1 MHVLAIARYHAQ
13 STYSRKKIAATK
25 GKGGEV
31 MGSAVL
37 GEAISAIR
45 DWSGKAQRGATGG
58 PHAAETFG
66 SLVFNDSVQQARLPK
81 TVYQALRRT
90 ITHGDPLDA
99 AGADAVAKA
108 MKEWAVEHGATHY
121 THWFQPLTGITA
133 EKHDSFLSP
142 NGNGKAVTE
151 FSGKELIRGEPDA
164 SSFPSGGMRS
174 TFEAR
179 GYTAWD
185 PTSPPWLL
193 YSGGAV
199 TLVIPTAFVS
209 WTGETLDKKTPLLR
223 SMQALSKQAIRVLK
237 LFGSNAERVVT
248 TCGPEQE
255 YFLID
260 SHFYL
265 SRPDLINAGR
275 TLFGAKPP
283 KGQELED
290 QYFGAIPERVMAFM
304 NESESELFKVGVPV
318 KTRHNEVAPSQYEI
332 APVFENANV
341 ATDHQMIVMETMRR
355 LAPKFGLACLLHEKP
370 FAGVNG
376 SGKHLNWSMSDDEG
390 NNLLSPGKNTHD
402 NMQFLVFCSAV
413 LRAVNKWQGLLRAS
427 IASAGNDHRLGANE
441 APPAILSI
449 FLGDMLTDIFEQIE
463 KGGAKT
469 TKSGGEL
476 DTGVMVLPK
485 LPRDAG
491 DRNRT
496 SPFAFTGNKFEFRA
510 VSSNQSIAY
519 PNIALNMAVT
529 ESLDYMATELEKAM
543 KGGKTLAQ
551 AVTELLPK
559 VIKENKR
566 IIFNGN
572 NYSAEWEKEAGKRGL
587 LNLKNTVDALPQ
599 LVSKEV
605 IGLFEKY
612 KVLTDRE
619 LHARYE
625 IMLET
630 YNKVVNIEG
639 QLMVLIANRYILPA
653 ALEYQ
658 RQVAASVAAVKSAGA
673 KSVEGKKTL
682 DKLTKLVD
690 KFKQSADKLEK
701 ELAHEGGVV
710 REARQALPRQGRAEH
725 GGAAR
730 ARRRARDHHAA
741 RNVAARHVSRD
752 AVHQVASRL
761 EVERF
766 GIRGAAATIAAPL
779 VFR

>member
-1 MHVLAIARYHAQ
+1 
-13 STYSRKKIAATK
+13 
-25 GKGGEV
+25 

-37 GEAISAIR
+37 SEAIAAIR
-45 DWSGKAQRGATGG
+45 AWSTSDIKGVTPGS
-58 PHAAETFG
+58 AENFG
-66 SLVFNDSVQQARLPK
+66 SLVFNDDVQQARLPK

-133 EKHDSFLSP
+133 EKHDSFLQPTSD
-142 NGNGKAVTE
+142 GKAVAE
-151 FSGKELIRGEPDA
+151 FSGKELIKGEPDA

-209 WTGETLDKKTPLLR
+209 WTGEALDKKTPLLR
-223 SMQALSKQAIRVLK
+223 SMEALSRQAVRVLR
-237 LFGSNAERVVT
+237 LFGSTAERVIT

-260 SHFYL
+260 RYFYL

-275 TLFGAKPP
+275 TLFGARPP

-290 QYFGAIPERVMAFM
+290 QYFGAIPDRVMAFM
-304 NESESELFKVGVPV
+304 SEIESELYKVGVPV

-341 ATDHQMIVMETMRR
+341 ATDHQMMTMETMRR
-355 LAPKFGLACLLHEKP
+355 TAPKFGLACLLHEKP

-376 SGKHLNWSMSDDEG
+376 SGKHLNWSISDDEG
-390 NNLLSPGKNTHD
+390 HNLLSPGASPHD
-402 NMQFLVFCSAV
+402 NMQFLVFCTAV
-413 LRAVNKWQGLLRAS
+413 VRAVNKWQGLLRAS
-427 IASAGNDHRLGANE
+427 IASAGNDHRLGADE
-441 APPAILSI
+441 APPAII
-449 FLGDMLTDIFEQIE
+449 YVFLGDMLTDIFDQIGN
-463 KGGAKT
+463 GGAKS
-469 TKSGGEL
+469 TKHGGEL

-519 PNIALNMAVT
+519 PNLVLNLVVT
-529 ESLDYMATELEKAM
+529 ESLDFIATELEKSTRA
-543 KGGKTLAQ
+543 GKSLEAS
-551 AVTELLPK
+551 VGELLPK
-559 VIKENKR
+559 IIKENKQ

-572 NYSAEWEKEAGKRGL
+572 NYSAEWETEAGKRGL
-587 LNLKNTVDALPQ
+587 LNFKNTVDALPL
-599 LVSKEV
+599 LVSKDV
-605 IGLFEKY
+605 VAAFEKY
-612 KVLTDRE
+612 KVLNARE
-619 LHARYE
+619 VHARYD
-625 IMLET
+625 IMVEQYIKT
-630 YNKVVNIEG
+630 VNVEG
-639 QLMVLIANRYILPA
+639 QLMVFTAYRYILPS
-653 ALEYQ
+653 ALDYHS
-658 RQVAASVAAVKSAGA
+658 RIADSVASVK
-673 KSVEGKKTL
+673 
-682 DKLTKLVD
+682 
-690 KFKQSADKLEK
+690 
-701 ELAHEGGVV
+701 
-710 REARQALPRQGRAEH
+710 
-725 GGAAR
+725 
-730 ARRRARDHHAA
+730 
-741 RNVAARHVSRD
+741 
-752 AVHQVASRL
+752 
-761 EVERF
+761 
-766 GIRGAAATIAAPL
+766 
-779 VFR
+779 

>member
-1 MHVLAIARYHAQ
+1 
-13 STYSRKKIAATK
+13 
-25 GKGGEV
+25 

-45 DWSGKAQRGATGG
+45 DWSVAENKEARGAR
-58 PHAAETFG
+58 ETAFG
-66 SLVFNDSVQQARLPK
+66 SLVFNDQVQQARLPK
-81 TVYQALRRT
+81 NVYHALRRT
-90 ITHGDPLDA
+90 ILHGEPLDLS
-99 AGADAVAKA
+99 AGDAIAKA

-133 EKHDSFLSP
+133 EKHDSFLTP
-142 NGNGKAVTE
+142 TADGKAVAE
-151 FSGKELIRGEPDA
+151 FSGKELIKGEPDA

-185 PTSPPWLL
+185 PTSAPWLL
-193 YSGGAV
+193 KSGGAV

-209 WTGETLDKKTPLLR
+209 WTGEALDKKTPLLR
-223 SMQALSKQAIRVLK
+223 SMEALSKQAVRVLK
-237 LFGSNAERVVT
+237 LFGSKAERVTT

-260 SHFYL
+260 RYFYL

-290 QYFGAIPERVMAFM
+290 QYFGTIPDRIMAFM
-304 NESESELFKVGVPV
+304 SEAESELYKVGVPV

-341 ATDHQMIVMETMRR
+341 ATDHQMMVMETLKRV
-355 LAPKFGLACLLHEKP
+355 APKYGLACLLHEKP

-376 SGKHLNWSMSDDEG
+376 SGKHLNWSMSDDHG
-390 NNLLSPGKNTHD
+390 HNLLGPGANPHE
-402 NMQFLVFCSAV
+402 NMQFLVFCTAV
-413 LRAVNKWQGLLRAS
+413 IRAVNKWQGLLRAS

-441 APPAILSI
+441 APPAIISI

-463 KGGAKT
+463 KGGAKS
-469 TKSGGEL
+469 TKQGGML

-529 ESLDYMATELEKAM
+529 ESLDYMAAELEKSMA
-543 KGGKTLAQ
+543 GGKKLEA
-551 AVTELLPK
+551 AVADLLPR

-572 NYSAEWEKEAGKRGL
+572 NYSKEWEKEAGKRGL
-587 LNLKNTVDALPQ
+587 LNLRNTVDALPQ

-605 IGLFEKY
+605 VTLFEKY
-612 KVLTDRE
+612 KVLNGRE
-619 LHARYE
+619 VQARYD
-625 IMLET
+625 IMVET
-630 YNKVVNIEG
+630 YNKTVNVEG
-639 QLMVLIANRYILPA
+639 QLMVLMANRYILPA

-658 RQVAASVAAVKSAGA
+658 KHVAQSVSAVKAAGG
-673 KSVEGKKTL
+673 KSVEGKKL
-682 DKLTKLVD
+682 LGVITKLVD
-690 KFKQSADKLEK
+690 QLKQRSDKLAHALEHESADAGKHAK
-701 ELAHEGGVV
+701 HFRDVV
-710 REARQALPRQGRAEH
+710 IPAMTALRETG
-725 GGAAR
+725 
-730 ARRRARDHHAA
+730 
-741 RNVAARHVSRD
+741 D
-752 AVHQVASRL
+752 AVELTMPHETWPL
-761 EVERF
+761 
-766 GIRGAAATIAAPL
+766 ATYREMLFIK
-779 VFR
+779 

>member
-1 MHVLAIARYHAQ
+1 
-13 STYSRKKIAATK
+13 
-25 GKGGEV
+25 

-45 DWSGKAQRGATGG
+45 DWSLEDGKDKREVK
-58 PHAAETFG
+58 AEKTFG
-66 SLVFNDSVQQARLPK
+66 SLVFNDEVQQARLPK
-81 TVYQALRRT
+81 AVYHALRRT
-90 ITHGDPLDA
+90 ITHGEPLDLSA
-99 AGADAVAKA
+99 ADAIAKA

-133 EKHDSFLSP
+133 EKHDSFLQLSP
-142 NGNGKAVTE
+142 DGKAVAE
-151 FSGKELIRGEPDA
+151 FSGKELIKGEPDA

-193 YSGGAV
+193 YSGGSV

-209 WTGETLDKKTPLLR
+209 WTGEALDKKTPLLR
-223 SMQALSKQAIRVLK
+223 SMEALSKQAVRVLK
-237 LFGSNAERVVT
+237 LFGSTAERVVT

-260 SHFYL
+260 RYFYL

-290 QYFGAIPERVMAFM
+290 QYFGAIPDRVMAFM
-304 NESESELFKVGVPV
+304 SDVERELYKVGVPV

-341 ATDHQMIVMETMRR
+341 ATDHQMMMMETLKRT
-355 LAPKFGLACLLHEKP
+355 APKFGLACLLHEKP

-390 NNLLSPGKNTHD
+390 HNLLSPGANPHE
-402 NMQFLVFCSAV
+402 NMQFLVFCAAV
-413 LRAVNKWQGLLRAS
+413 VRAVNKWQGLLRAS

-441 APPAILSI
+441 APPAIISV
-449 FLGDMLTDIFEQIE
+449 FLGDMLTDIFDQIE
-463 KGGAKT
+463 KGGAKS
-469 TKSGGEL
+469 TKHGGEL

-510 VSSNQSIAY
+510 VSSNQSIAL
-519 PNIALNMAVT
+519 PNISLNLAVT
-529 ESLDYMATELEKAM
+529 ESLDYIATELEQAT
-543 KGGKTLAQ
+543 KGGKSIEK
-551 AVTELLPK
+551 AVAELLPK
-559 VIKENKR
+559 MIRENKR

-572 NYSAEWEKEAGKRGL
+572 GYSKEWEQEAKKRGL

-599 LVSKEV
+599 LVAKDV
-605 IGLFEKY
+605 IGAFEKY
-612 KVLTDRE
+612 KVLNERE
-619 LHARYE
+619 VRARYD
-625 IMLET
+625 IMVEQYIKT
-630 YNKVVNIEG
+630 VNVEG
-639 QLMVLIANRYILPA
+639 QLMVLMANRYILPA
-653 ALEYQ
+653 ALNYQ
-658 RQVAASVAAVKSAGA
+658 KQIAESVAAVKAAGG
-673 KSVEGKKTL
+673 KSTQGKKLL
-682 DKLTKLVD
+682 DWFVKKTD
-690 KFKQSADKLEK
+690 GFKAAADKLEHA
-701 ELAHEGGVV
+701 LAHEGNGNAEKHAKHFRDVV
-710 REARQALPRQGRAEH
+710 IPSMLALRELGDE
-725 GGAAR
+725 
-730 ARRRARDHHAA
+730 
-741 RNVAARHVSRD
+741 
-752 AVHQVASRL
+752 L
-761 EVERF
+761 ELAIPHETWPL
-766 GIRGAAATIAAPL
+766 ATYREMLFIK
-779 VFR
+779 